1 LEHFEGTIV
10 AAVRSIKMKWEGGG
24 TSYGLTRQESG
35 RSQKKLGK
43 RERKTSQKCIKK
55 LQPSSAWNALRH
67 GANVTRGSHKRAK
80 IR

>member
-24 TSYGLTRQESG
+24 TSYGRTRQESG
-35 RSQKKLGK
+35 RSQKSWENESGK
-43 RERKTSQKCIKK
+43 HRKSASKK

-67 GANVTRGSHKRAK
+67 GRKRNPRKPQA
-80 IR
+80 R